1 MERMIESRLGADIY
15 QEKAMIDEFLHGS
28 GDMHSLVAKMVFE
41 ELKDVPISEIK
52 SKFPKLRSQ
61 AKPIEFSQQFGGS
74 AEAIRNAMGCS
85 IEKAQAFA
93 DAYNNGFKGIAKFKI
108 KGSKFV
114 RSHGY
119 IVLNPITGHKTYWW
133 DWNEWCERQKSF
145 TKEFWDDY
153 RLNHK
158 GTGDEIA
165 QMVSMHFKAASKWD
179 RKALNSVT
187 QGTGAIC
194 LKVAARRFFDWIIDN
209 NYFDIVKIVNFV
221 HDELCIEYPE
231 TMPDTSKLLEN
242 IMENTAAIYCKSLPI
257 PAEASVGL
265 HWIH

>member
-1 MERMIESRLGADIY
+1 
-15 QEKAMIDEFLHGS
+15 
-28 GDMHSLVAKMVFE
+28 MHSLVAKMVFE
-41 ELKDVPISEIK
+41 ELKDVPVSEIK

-85 IEKAQAFA
+85 IEKAQQFA
-93 DAYNNGFKGIAKFKI
+93 DAYNKGFKGIAKFKV

-114 RSHGY
+114 RNNGY
-119 IVLNPITGHKTYWW
+119 ILLNPITGHKTYWW
-133 DWNEWCERQKSF
+133 DWKEWCKRQKSF
-145 TKEFWDDY
+145 TPEFWEDY

-158 GTGDEIA
+158 GTGDTVAKKI
-165 QMVSMHFKAASKWD
+165 SMHFKAASKWD

-194 LKVAARRFFDWIIDN
+194 LKVAARKFFDWIIDN

-231 TMPDTSKLLEN
+231 SMPYTSKLLET
-242 IMENTAAIYCKSLPI
+242 IMEDTAAIYCKSLPI
-257 PAEASVGL
+257 PAEASVGK

>member
-1 MERMIESRLGADIY
+1 
-15 QEKAMIDEFLHGS
+15 
-28 GDMHSLVAKMVFE
+28 MHSLVAKMVFD
-41 ELKDVPISEIK
+41 ELKDVPVSEIK
-52 SKFPKLRSQ
+52 ARFPKLRSD

-114 RSHGY
+114 RTNGY
-119 IVLNPITGHKTYWW
+119 IVLNPITGHKTYWP
-133 DWNEWCERQKSF
+133 DWKEWCDRQKSF

-158 GTGDEIA
+158 GTGDEVA
-165 QMVSMHFKAASKWD
+165 KMVSKHFKVASKWD

-187 QGTGAIC
+187 QG
-194 LKVAARRFFDWIIDN
+194 K
-209 NYFDIVKIVNFV
+209 
-221 HDELCIEYPE
+221 P
-231 TMPDTSKLLEN
+231 
-242 IMENTAAIYCKSLPI
+242 LP
-257 PAEASVGL
+257 
-265 HWIH
+265 